1 MQASPVLPL
10 LAMQARQREGPPLSL
25 QPLLRGVAK
34 QFGALDPPLEA
45 SWSTNL
51 HWILYKS

>member
-10 LAMQARQREGPPLSL
+10 LAMQAQQREGPPLSL